1 MLDKRFILENSQT
14 VQENCDR
21 RGVKVDVARFVDL
34 ESQRRKLQA
43 EVEELSRLSNVVSK
57 SIGQAKDD
65 AEREARKDEG
75 RRLREVK
82 EKIEEHMERLAAE
95 AAVIHNAMPNLTHP
109 EAPVG
114 GEDASKELRHGNA
127 DVRPFSFPALD
138 HVALAEQH
146 DLIDF
151 EGGARV
157 AGHGFYFLKKE
168 AALLELALQQFA
180 MEFLVRE
187 GFTPMVT
194 PDLARGDVL
203 KGIGF
208 IPRGPETQIYS
219 IENHDLNLVAT
230 AEITLGGLYA
240 GQVVEVEKLPIKL
253 CGISHCFRT
262 EAGAAG
268 RASRGLYRV
277 HQFTKVEMFA
287 FTLPD
292 QSEDMHNY
300 FRDLEC
306 QIFDGLG
313 IPYRVLDI
321 ATGDLGGPAFRKFD
335 LEAWMPG
342 RGTAGEYGE
351 VTSTSNCTDYQS
363 RRLDIR
369 YKVKGEKGTQLRTH
383 AQRHCRRHEPGDNRD
398 SRKLPAG
405 RRLDS
410 DSRSAAEMDGQRSH
424 RRTCVVAFLRNAIA
438 SFGETRLQPAIRNR
452 RFQNRR
458 GAERIRAAP

>member
-1 MLDKRFILENSQT
+1 MLDKRFILENAPA

-21 RGVKVDVARFVDL
+21 RGVKVDVSRFVEL

-43 EVEELSRLSNVVSK
+43 EIEELSRLANQVSK

-75 RRLREVK
+75 RRLREMK

-95 AAVIHNAMPNLTHP
+95 AAVIHNAMPNMTHP

-114 GEDASKELRHGNA
+114 GEDASKELRHGKA
-127 DVRPFSFPALD
+127 DVRPFSFPVQD
-138 HVALAEQH
+138 HVALADQH

-168 AALLELALQQFA
+168 AAILELALQQYT
-180 MEFLVRE
+180 MDFLVRE

-240 GQVVEVEKLPIKL
+240 GEVVEAEKLPIKL

-306 QIFDGLG
+306 DIFDGLG

-321 ATGDLGGPAFRKFD
+321 ATGDLGGPAYRKFD

-342 RGTAGEYGE
+342 RGNGGEYGE
-351 VTSTSNCTDYQS
+351 VTSASNCTDYQS

-369 YKVKGEKGTQLRTH
+369 YKVKGEKGTQLVHTLNGT
-383 AQRHCRRHEPGDNRD
+383 AVAI
-398 SRKLPAG
+398 SRAIIAILENYQQA
-405 RRLDS
+405 
-410 DSRSAAEMDGQRSH
+410 DGSIAIPE
-424 RRTCVVAFLRNAIA
+424 VLRKWV
-438 SFGETRLQPAIRNR
+438 GKD
-452 RFQNRR
+452 
-458 GAERIRAAP
+458 RIGGNT